1 MKDLIERLFVYHP
14 PKKDQPQRY
23 EAIRAEAKILAQL
36 IEHSCPD
43 SRERSVA
50 ITKLQAVVMWA
61 NASIACNE
69 KE

>member
-1 MKDLIERLFVYHP
+1 MKDLIERLFMYHP
-14 PKKDQPQRY
+14 PKNDQPQRY
-23 EAIRAEAKILAQL
+23 EAIRAEAKVLAQL
-36 IEHSCPD
+36 IERICPN

-50 ITKLQAVVMWA
+50 ITKLQSVVMWA